1 MAHVE
6 LSTKPF
12 LTIDEV
18 QHIQRQQI
26 VSLIAHVFRLAYAA
40 MVDSLVHEK
49 KMRNCHGCAIQHPS
63 QRPHSCLMMDGEDA
77 WMYYYD
83 DVVEKIDLSLVL
95 KTAESVCSTL
105 GIKLGNSCEVHVT
118 ELPKFPWT
126 NLYITSLE
134 FEGLT
139 RTQQPQDRIL
149 RALYHGLS
157 GLKWKEFVDRDN
169 NVVYRETVIRKDE
182 ESTDLEFIIADMQNK
197 LCF

>member
-1 MAHVE
+1 MTHVE

-26 VSLIAHVFRLAYAA
+26 VSLIAHVLRLAYAA
-40 MVDSLVHEK
+40 TADSLVHEE
-49 KMRNCHGCAIQHPS
+49 KMRNCHGCAIQRPS
-63 QRPHSCLMMDGEDA
+63 QRQHSCLMMDGEDA

-105 GIKLGNSCEVHVT
+105 GIKLGKSWEAYVT
-118 ELPKFPWT
+118 ELPKFTWT

-149 RALYHGLS
+149 RALYDGPS
-157 GLKWKEFVDRDN
+157 GFKCKEFVDRDN
-169 NVVYRETVIRKDE
+169 NAVYRETVIRKDG
-182 ESTDLEFIIADMQNK
+182 ESMDLDFIIVDMQNK